1 MKYIAVIAAALVLA
15 MPSYS
20 APVKTLA
27 NLKTAL
33 AAESKVALDSS
44 YCAMLAQNKKNY
56 GVASLMKAVNASA
69 AVHVKKI
76 NKAIADLGGKGA
88 SILPGLPPS
97 EKSVDKV
104 LASVMSQL
112 NQLVNKQ
119 YPVYLKVAAQEGARS
134 ANTAFGASSV
144 TDKNLISLITP
155 VVKNKKVW
163 NTAKAYFVCPRCGYV
178 VTKITFKTCPI
189 CAEPRDEFKQVK

>member
-1 MKYIAVIAAALVLA
+1 MKYIAMVAAALALA
-15 MPSYS
+15 IPSYS

-27 NLKTAL
+27 NLRTAL
-33 AAESKVALDSS
+33 AAENKLALDAS
-44 YCAMLAQNKKNY
+44 YCAMLAQNKKNF
-56 GVASLMKAVNASA
+56 GMASLMKAVNASA
-69 AVHVKKI
+69 TVHAKKI
-76 NKAIADLGGKGA
+76 TKAIADLGGKNA
-88 SILPGLPPS
+88 SMLPGFPPS
-97 EKSVDKV
+97 EKNLEKV
-104 LASVMSQL
+104 LASVTSQL

-134 ANTAFGASSV
+134 ANTAFGAASV
-144 TDKNLISLITP
+144 TDKNLISLINP

-189 CAEPRDEFKQVK
+189 CAEPRDEFSQVK